1 MHNATI
7 NIAKYKYHGSIY
19 TSIGEF
25 RMNNYI
31 PLGSNN
37 YNGSQWTTLPST
49 GNNGI
54 STINT
59 TPYQISNPHFTT
71 TVEDYFFA
79 NNTKDMAGANEI
91 KYINS
96 ILKEYFDEFNV
107 DIEEVT
113 MKELFDYIIKKDA
126 LLIKYVPQTV
136 ERCKLAL
143 STEWSKKVKDA
154 IQLPFSGELYRFY
167 LKMKLTHGPLQ

>member
-1 MHNATI
+1 MLTFIHKNGETLMNHNTPI
-7 NIAKYKYHGSIY
+7 DS
-19 TSIGEF
+19 
-25 RMNNYI
+25 
-31 PLGSNN
+31 SNT
-37 YNGSQWTTLPST
+37 YNAFQWSTLPST

-59 TPYQISNPHFTT
+59 INPYQINTPLTT
-71 TVEDYFFA
+71 SVEDYFFA
-79 NNTKDMAGANEI
+79 TKTKQMTGANEI
-91 KYINS
+91 KYINA

-113 MKELFDYIIKKDA
+113 MKDLFDFIVKKDA
-126 LLIKYVPQTV
+126 LLIEFVPQTV

-154 IQLPFSGELYRFY
+154 IQLPFTGELHKFY
-167 LKMKLTHGPLQ
+167 LKMKLTNGPLK